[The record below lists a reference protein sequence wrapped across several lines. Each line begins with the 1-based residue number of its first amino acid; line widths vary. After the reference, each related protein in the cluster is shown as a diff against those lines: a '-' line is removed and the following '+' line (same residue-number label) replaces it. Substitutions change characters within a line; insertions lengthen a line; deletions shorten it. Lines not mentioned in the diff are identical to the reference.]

1 MIIYQNTSQIKSKN
15 NNTQN
20 ESNYFQLTY
29 SLMNNQS
36 RNLNN
41 NIEKET
47 KNKKYSLYST
57 KEATPRKEYNK
68 VIKSTTIKNSFNN
81 QINKKNNKNYKNKKE
96 LDDDSLS
103 QITSLLNQNKKNL
116 NISELVGKIPGI
128 DDEPNFL
135 YNQLLFNKSRIKKAK
150 LLTNKIG
157 TLKLPLSNISFKEAL
172 NKNDIG
178 IKCFSDRTQIKG
190 NLNRNINNKNN
201 KNDDVGISCC
211 IFGKKT

>member
-1 MIIYQNTSQIKSKN
+1 MRINQNVPPIIMKNINSNQN
-15 NNTQN
+15 
-20 ESNYFQLTY
+20 NYFQL
-29 SLMNNQS
+29 SFSNLNNQS

-41 NIEKET
+41 NLAKD
-47 KNKKYSLYST
+47 NMSKKYSLYST
-57 KEATPRKEYNK
+57 KEATPRKEYNNAL
-68 VIKSTTIKNSFNN
+68 KSTTIKNAFHNS
-81 QINKKNNKNYKNKKE
+81 KKEKNNIYE
-96 LDDDSLS
+96 LDDSLS
-103 QITSLLNQNKKNL
+103 NISLILSTNKKNL
-116 NISELVGKIPGI
+116 NYSELVGKIPGI
-128 DDEPNFL
+128 EDEPNFV
-135 YNQLLFNKSRIKKAK
+135 YDQILFNKSRIKKAK